1 MKHIVERDFE
11 TFQKAFANVAE
22 IKSLG
27 EHPDGERRYVVPK
40 RSEIKE
46 MPALPDVKNSKS
58 LKVVLE
64 VLLATTAI
72 DRIKDKSTT
81 QLERQA
87 AAFRLLTEI
96 VEVHPGSVKL
106 IMKIDGT
113 SGMFRTILRDHLP
126 RRRKPAAKGSEDLT
140 GVWCGNENAAFFL
153 ATVCVN
159 NAKARSKIIEQLLS
173 LLEVEDHEC
182 ADKVPPK
189 HALIDFL
196 HALMDYGL
204 RAAIRAES
212 AYGIGRFSIYSKVS

>member
-1 MKHIVERDFE
+1 M
-11 TFQKAFANVAE
+11 
-22 IKSLG
+22 
-27 EHPDGERRYVVPK
+27 
-40 RSEIKE
+40 
-46 MPALPDVKNSKS
+46 
-58 LKVVLE
+58 
-64 VLLATTAI
+64 
-72 DRIKDKSTT
+72 
-81 QLERQA
+81 
-87 AAFRLLTEI
+87 
-96 VEVHPGSVKL
+96 
-106 IMKIDGT
+106 MKIDGT

-204 RAAIRAES
+204 ARGYQSGERIRNRAIFNLQQ
-212 AYGIGRFSIYSKVS
+212 GVV